1 MHTLCVGTK
10 RERNRRKCF
19 AKSARRSGLDGLDV
33 ATLAQGGHRCVIYA
47 LYSQTPNGWDL
58 RKAAGSSCG
67 RRKGCE
73 GKKKI
78 NQASDQ
84 ADAPEGGKN
93 KLGGGGGGKKIKLAV
108 MWANGHP
115 GEN

>member
-47 LYSQTPNGWDL
+47 LYSQTPNGWAL

-73 GKKKI
+73 GKKK
-78 NQASDQ
+78 
-84 ADAPEGGKN
+84 
-93 KLGGGGGGKKIKLAV
+93 
-108 MWANGHP
+108 
-115 GEN
+115 